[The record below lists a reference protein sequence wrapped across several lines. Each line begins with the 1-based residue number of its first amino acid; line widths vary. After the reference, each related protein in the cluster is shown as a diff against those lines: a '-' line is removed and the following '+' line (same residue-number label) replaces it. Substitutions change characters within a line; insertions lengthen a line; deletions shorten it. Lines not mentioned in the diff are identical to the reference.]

1 MTPQMPASFR
11 GMGPDQIEE
20 LTNLAELKAWVRA
33 TEVQEFSGKELEVID
48 KAELQ
53 GPRAAKMVRE
63 RLYRKYMWDAL
74 RWYLFGGF
82 VDLTGFQED
91 PRRAYDPDTNP
102 WTKLWVPGWAKTKD
116 EHDVTSPYKP
126 LPDKDYLRL
135 VAYTWVHEPLLAL
148 PKSRQMMATW
158 LFCCIAS
165 WMVSFQPAQL
175 IGFVS
180 KKEGDAD
187 KLLERVQVVRKG
199 LPRDRFYVPGDPM
212 KDKKYAEIHV
222 KEMDSTVMALSE
234 NPDGVRSHT
243 FSWLFSDEV
252 AFQEYAVE
260 QIRATMASVKGGAR
274 FTLVTTSNGEET
286 FHGTISEGGRIP
298 TPPGR

>member
-1 MTPQMPASFR
+1 MMPASFK
-11 GMGPDQIEE
+11 GLGPDQIEE
-20 LTNLAELKAWVRA
+20 LVDLAELKAWVRA
-33 TEVQEFSGKELEVID
+33 SEVQGYSDKELEVID
-48 KAELQ
+48 KAERQ
-53 GPRAAKMVRE
+53 GPRAGKLVRE
-63 RLYRKYMWDAL
+63 RLYRKYLWDAL
-74 RWYLFGGF
+74 RWYLFGGY
-82 VDLTGFQED
+82 VDLVGFQEK
-91 PRRAYDPDTNP
+91 PNRAYDPEDNP
-102 WTKLWVPGWAKTKD
+102 WTKLWVPGWARTKD

-135 VAYTWVHEPLLAL
+135 VAYTWVHEPLLAI

-165 WMVSFQPAQL
+165 WMVSFQHAQL
-175 IGFVS
+175 VGFVS

-187 KLLERVQVVRKG
+187 KLLERVEVVLKG
-199 LPRDRFYVPGDPM
+199 LPKDRFYVPQY
-212 KDKKYAEIHV
+212 KKKYAELSV
-222 KEMDSTVMALSE
+222 METDSTLMALSE

-252 AFQEYAVE
+252 GFQEYAAE

-274 FTLVTTSNGEET
+274 FTMVTTSNGEET
-286 FHGTISEGGRIP
+286 FHQTISEGGRIP

>member
-1 MTPQMPASFR
+1 VTAVLPKPLR
-11 GMGPDQIEE
+11 GLTPDQLEE
-20 LTNLAELKAWVRA
+20 VVDLAELKAWVRA
-33 TEVQEFSGKELEVID
+33 TEVQGFTDRELEVID

-53 GPRAAKMVRE
+53 GPRAAKLVRE
-63 RLYRKYMWDAL
+63 RLYRKYLWDSL
-74 RWYLFGGF
+74 RWYLFGGY
-82 VDLTGFQED
+82 VDLVGFQER
-91 PRRAYDPDTNP
+91 PLKAYDPDTNP
-102 WTKLWVPGWAKTKD
+102 WIKLWVPGWARTKD
-116 EHDVTSPYKP
+116 EHDTSSPYKP

-135 VAYTWVHEPLLAL
+135 IAYTWVHEPLLAV

-165 WMVSFQPAQL
+165 WMVSFQHAQL

-187 KLLERVQVVRKG
+187 KLLERVQTVRRG
-199 LPRDRFYVPGDPM
+199 LPRERFYVPGDPTR
-212 KDKKYAEIHV
+212 DKKYAEIHV
-222 KEMDSTVMALSE
+222 KETDSTIMALSE

-252 AFQEYAVE
+252 AFQEYAAE
-260 QIRATMASVKGGAR
+260 QIRATLPAVKGGAR

-286 FHGTISEGGRIP
+286 FHQVISEGGRIP
-298 TPPGR
+298 CPPGR